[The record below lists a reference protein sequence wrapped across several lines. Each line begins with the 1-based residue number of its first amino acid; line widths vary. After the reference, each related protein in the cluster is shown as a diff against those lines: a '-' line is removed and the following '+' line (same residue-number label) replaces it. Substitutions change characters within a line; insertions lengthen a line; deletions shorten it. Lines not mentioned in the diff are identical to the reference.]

1 MDVSLLAAVD
11 CCRGGFGTD
20 RTLAGA
26 SHAAVGLWPEVVG
39 ELTTMRARS
48 VGVAL
53 SLLLL
58 SGLAHIAAAAPGG
71 DSRVVGDVQI
81 YMGILPAELIRG
93 HPQGH
98 TENSMHGGQ
107 PATRGEF
114 HIVVALFDVRSGRR
128 LTGADVSARVS
139 EIGLAGSQKTL
150 NPMQIAGT
158 ESYGNYF
165 EMPGSGPFR
174 ISLTIRLR
182 DRTQDIK
189 AEFEERHK

>member
-1 MDVSLLAAVD
+1 
-11 CCRGGFGTD
+11 
-20 RTLAGA
+20 
-26 SHAAVGLWPEVVG
+26 
-39 ELTTMRARS
+39 MRARS

-58 SGLAHIAAAAPGG
+58 SGLAHTAAAAPSG

-93 HPQGH
+93 HPPDH
-98 TENSMHGGQ
+98 TENSMHGGR
-107 PATRGEF
+107 PGARGKF
-114 HIVVALFDVRSGRR
+114 HIVVALFDVRTGLR

-139 EIGLAGSQKTL
+139 EIGLTGNQKTL
-150 NPMQIAGT
+150 NPMQIAGA

-165 EMPGSGPFR
+165 EMLGSGPFR
-174 ISLTIRLR
+174 INLTIRLR

-189 AEFEERHK
+189 AEFEERLK

>member
-1 MDVSLLAAVD
+1 MV
-11 CCRGGFGTD
+11 
-20 RTLAGA
+20 
-26 SHAAVGLWPEVVG
+26 
-39 ELTTMRARS
+39 
-48 VGVAL
+48 L

-58 SGLAHIAAAAPGG
+58 SGLAHTAAAAPSGN
-71 DSRVVGDVQI
+71 SSVVGDVQI

-93 HPQGH
+93 HPPGH
-98 TENSMHGGQ
+98 TENSMHGGR
-107 PATRGEF
+107 PTAHGEF
-114 HIVVALFDVRSGRR
+114 HIVVALFDVRTGLR

-150 NPMQIAGT
+150 SPMQIAGA

-165 EMPGSGPFR
+165 EMPGRGPFR

-189 AEFEERHK
+189 AEFEERLK